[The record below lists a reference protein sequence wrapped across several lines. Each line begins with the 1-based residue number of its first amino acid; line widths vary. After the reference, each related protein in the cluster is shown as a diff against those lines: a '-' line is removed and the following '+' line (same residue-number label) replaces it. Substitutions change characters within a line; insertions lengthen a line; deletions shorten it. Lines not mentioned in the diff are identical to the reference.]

1 MTPTPVTGTLAGLI
15 LIPGLAGVVWLAT
28 NRGRDRRFA
37 GQTPGL
43 TPTSGAVEEPVPLIG
58 AGPVA
63 VQFQPPEGLRPGQ
76 LGTLIDEQANVL
88 DVTATIVDLAV
99 RGHLRIVELEREHW
113 FSSRDWRLERLPSGT
128 GDLLAYEKL
137 LYDGLFETGEQVLLS
152 SLKKTFAERMGK
164 VQTALYEDVTRAGW
178 FRGRPD
184 KVRGVWQVAGIGLII
199 AGAIATFILGHELH
213 WAPVGIAVILL
224 GLALFFFASRMPAR
238 TAAGTAVLAQAKGF
252 REYIRTAEAEQ
263 LRFEEGQ
270 DIFSRYLP
278 YAVVFG
284 ETDRWVKVFG
294 PLAAAAASAGTSP
307 TWYAG
312 PTGWDPT
319 HFGASMGGFTSS
331 ASSTLSSSASSSSG
345 GSGFSGGG
353 SSGGGG
359 GGGGGGSW

>member
-1 MTPTPVTGTLAGLI
+1 MPY
-15 LIPGLAGVVWLAT
+15 
-28 NRGRDRRFA
+28 
-37 GQTPGL
+37 
-43 TPTSGAVEEPVPLIG
+43 
-58 AGPVA
+58 
-63 VQFQPPEGLRPGQ
+63 
-76 LGTLIDEQANVL
+76 EQ
-88 DVTATIVDLAV
+88 
-99 RGHLRIVELEREHW
+99 
-113 FSSRDWRLERLPSGT
+113 
-128 GDLLAYEKL
+128 L
-137 LYDGLFETGEQVLLS
+137 LYDGLFESGEQVLLS
-152 SLKKTFAERMGK
+152 SLKKTFAARMSK

-184 KVRGVWQVAGIGLII
+184 KVRGAWQVAGVVLVIVGGI
-199 AGAIATFILGHELH
+199 ASFVLGHQLH
-213 WAPVGIAVILL
+213 WAPVGIALLLL
-224 GLALFFFASRMPAR
+224 GLALFFFAGRMPAR

-252 REYIRTAEAEQ
+252 RDYIRTAEAEQ

-294 PLAAAAASAGTSP
+294 PLAAASAAAGSSP
-307 TWYAG
+307 TWYIG

-331 ASSTLSSSASSSSG
+331 ASSTLSASATSSSSG
-345 GSGFSGGG
+345 GSGFSGG